1 MSSQTANTNISS
13 LKGLTS
19 PSPSVTKAAI
29 STKPITNNLSAN
41 IDSAPTVSGT
51 SSIEKADQYT
61 ASLGTWFWYLLR
73 IFFIILILAF
83 LGFNIFA
90 YLGLI
95 TGRTAEFF
103 RPLLEY
109 LGYPIIDTTKQ
120 TLKKSI
126 EGTKE
131 IIDVAA
137 VGADTTLD
145 TLEQSLDGKA
155 DVMKSLN
162 DAKTRMD
169 NKRASIRNQDT
180 INEPEP
186 DESGSSTQMTRTGK
200 AGFCYIGEDRGIRSC
215 IQVGENDKCI
225 SGDIF
230 PSRDICVN
238 PNLRM

>member
-1 MSSQTANTNISS
+1 MSSQRVSTNISS
-13 LKGLTS
+13 LKRLTS
-19 PSPSVTKAAI
+19 QGPSLTKAAI
-29 STKPITNNLSAN
+29 STKAITNNLSAN
-41 IDSAPTVSGT
+41 IDNTPQVLGDSP
-51 SSIEKADQYT
+51 IETDDKYT
-61 ASLGTWFWYLLR
+61 ASLGAWFWYLLR
-73 IFFIILILAF
+73 IFFIILILAL

-95 TGRTAEFF
+95 TGKAANFF
-103 RPLLEY
+103 RPLLDY

-145 TLEQSLDGKA
+145 TLEKSLDGKA
-155 DVMKSLN
+155 DVIKSLN
-162 DAKTRMD
+162 DAKSKM
-169 NKRASIRNQDT
+169 NIKRASIRNEKT
-180 INEPEP
+180 TNVPEP
-186 DESGSSTQMTRTGK
+186 DESNSVTQMSKIGK
-200 AGFCYIGEDRGIRSC
+200 AGFCYIGEDRGNRSC
-215 IQVGENDKCI
+215 IEVGENDQCM

>member
-1 MSSQTANTNISS
+1 M
-13 LKGLTS
+13 
-19 PSPSVTKAAI
+19 
-29 STKPITNNLSAN
+29 
-41 IDSAPTVSGT
+41 
-51 SSIEKADQYT
+51 
-61 ASLGTWFWYLLR
+61 F
-73 IFFIILILAF
+73 LAKF

-95 TGRTAEFF
+95 TGRTASNFLV
-103 RPLLEY
+103 PLLEY

-169 NKRASIRNQDT
+169 NKRASIRNQET
-180 INEPEP
+180 VNEPEP
-186 DESGSSTQMTRTGK
+186 DESGSSTQMSRTGK
-200 AGFCYIGEDRGIRSC
+200 GGILLYRW
-215 IQVGENDKCI
+215 
-225 SGDIF
+225 
-230 PSRDICVN
+230 R
-238 PNLRM
+238 

>member
-1 MSSQTANTNISS
+1 MTSQTTNTNIST
-13 LKGLTS
+13 LKRLTS
-19 PSPSVTKAAI
+19 PSLSVTKAPI
-29 STKPITNNLSAN
+29 STKAITNNLSAN
-41 IDSAPTVSGT
+41 IDSAPRVSGA
-51 SSIEKADQYT
+51 SPIEKADKYT
-61 ASLGTWFWYLLR
+61 SSLGSWFWYLLR

-95 TGRTAEFF
+95 TGKTADFF

-145 TLEQSLDGKA
+145 TLQQSLDGK
-155 DVMKSLN
+155 
-162 DAKTRMD
+162 TRMD
-169 NKRASIRNQDT
+169 TKKASIRNQET
-180 INEPEP
+180 VNKPEP
-186 DESGSSTQMTRTGK
+186 DESGSATQMTRTGK

-215 IQVGENDKCI
+215 IQVGVNDECM

-230 PSRDICVN
+230 PTRQICVN
-238 PNLRM
+238 PNLRT